1 MLAIA
6 TNIPV
11 LLMTAFVLQGHIS
24 VIVVDS
30 DSLNLLAWIVSSQ
43 NSIQGFFFDLVSKQ
57 AFDILIMLLIIL
69 NMVTMMVET
78 DEQSPGIEYI
88 LYYINLAFIVIFT
101 TECIIKLI
109 ALRCYFFTISWN
121 IFDFVVVI
129 LSVVGKGIIL

>member
-1 MLAIA
+1 M
-6 TNIPV
+6 
-11 LLMTAFVLQGHIS
+11 
-24 VIVVDS
+24 
-30 DSLNLLAWIVSSQ
+30 
-43 NSIQGFFFDLVSKQ
+43 SKQ

>member
-1 MLAIA
+1 MYNFDPH
-6 TNIPV
+6 TV
-11 LLMTAFVLQGHIS
+11 LLVLRMTASVLQRHVS
-24 VIVVDS
+24 VVLVDS
-30 DSLNLLAWIVSSQ
+30 DAFSSQ

-57 AFDILIMLLIIL
+57 AFDILIMLLIIF

-109 ALRCYFFTISWN
+109 ALRYYYFTNSWN

-129 LSVVGKGIIL
+129 LSIVGKGIIL